1 MDKLLLKERYLLLEE
16 KMVLSREEK
25 EKMVLDLYYNKGC
38 TYKQLTREL
47 RMSPNQIREIIKRHE
62 DDDDAIANKKK
73 ELSLSSKAYKLFYEG
88 RTNVQVAIKLD
99 LPQDQVTQFRLEYWR
114 LQGQDKLE
122 TLYIVTKGRA
132 SRLWKLYRELVIKR
146 GMSFK
151 AVTNAV
157 DIDLNRLPDME
168 ALLEQTT
175 KAVARKQV
183 DAEYLEKRM
192 CYLEEEEKR
201 RRGRMVTLPPSSY
214 SYVEN
219 KENLAMNAFSYY
231 PDPEPMPSSL
241 PYWPSGNYD
250 PWSEYRNKQKNS
262 WDEIREVYEGGIAD

>member
-1 MDKLLLKERYLLLEE
+1 
-16 KMVLSREEK
+16 
-25 EKMVLDLYYNKGC
+25 MVLDLYYTKGY

-47 RMSPNQIREIIKRHE
+47 RLSPNQLREIIKRHE
-62 DDDDAIANKKK
+62 EKKNDAIANEKK

-122 TLYIVTKGRA
+122 TLYMVTKGRA

-146 GMSFK
+146 GMSIE
-151 AVTNAV
+151 AVANAV

-262 WDEIREVYEGGIAD
+262 K

>member
-1 MDKLLLKERYLLLEE
+1 
-16 KMVLSREEK
+16 
-25 EKMVLDLYYNKGC
+25 
-38 TYKQLTREL
+38 
-47 RMSPNQIREIIKRHE
+47 MSIE
-62 DDDDAIANKKK
+62 A
-73 ELSLSSKAYKLFYEG
+73 
-88 RTNVQVAIKLD
+88 VA
-99 LPQDQVTQFRLEYWR
+99 
-114 LQGQDKLE
+114 
-122 TLYIVTKGRA
+122 
-132 SRLWKLYRELVIKR
+132 
-146 GMSFK
+146 
-151 AVTNAV
+151 NAV

-262 WDEIREVYEGGIAD
+262 K

>member
-1 MDKLLLKERYLLLEE
+1 
-16 KMVLSREEK
+16 
-25 EKMVLDLYYNKGC
+25 MVLDLYYTKGY

-47 RMSPNQIREIIKRHE
+47 RLSPNQLREIIKRHE
-62 DDDDAIANKKK
+62 EKKNDAIANEKK

-122 TLYIVTKGRA
+122 TLYMVTKGRA

-146 GMSFK
+146 GMSFE
-151 AVTNAV
+151 AVANAV

-262 WDEIREVYEGGIAD
+262 K